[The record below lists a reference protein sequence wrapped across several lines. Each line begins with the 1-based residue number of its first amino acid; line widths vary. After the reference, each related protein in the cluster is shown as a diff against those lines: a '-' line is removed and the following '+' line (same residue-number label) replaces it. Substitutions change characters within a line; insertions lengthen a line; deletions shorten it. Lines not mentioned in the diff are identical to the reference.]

1 MRISQEEWNKRLEEV
16 KLASEDCKTIEE
28 IVGITDYSRYIIK
41 QLFEKFPEEAKEIQD
56 KLAKNN
62 GKTKKKKSRKPNNKR
77 RLTKILEASETCKS
91 LVELSKITGFSDYV
105 IKNTLSKFPDE
116 EKQVREMLEENK
128 KAKTCKEEKP
138 KKMSKKKGGKTI
150 KNVIMLDTSVCR
162 VSNIFNILEEYIQQQ
177 NMLGISDLALQEL
190 AGIKKSSGTIGKNA
204 RDMINIVK
212 SNLEFF
218 KYFRIREKIREKETI
233 DQAIIEACIPEE
245 NITLITADKEM
256 YIQATLQGV
265 DTKYLADEEN
275 KWDYKFDSKPKR
287 HCPNSKN
294 MIKVYGTSLENGN
307 LVYEDLEKENQF
319 VKVFSRIG
327 NEKQGKKIYLEKGDH
342 IFIFTKKE
350 EYSTF
355 VDYQVYEKTIE
366 QMDMR
371 YNKRLYDCDYDILIS
386 INIPTY
392 RDFILQ
398 AQKALTVN

>member
-1 MRISQEEWNKRLEEV
+1 MRLSHEEWNKRLEEV
-16 KLASEDCKTIEE
+16 KLASEDCKTIAE
-28 IVGITDYSRYIIK
+28 IIQITDYNREVIK
-41 QLFEKFPEEAKEIQD
+41 TLFKKFPEEANKIKDNLDKNKEMRV
-56 KLAKNN
+56 
-62 GKTKKKKSRKPNNKR
+62 KKKREPDNKK
-77 RLTKILEASETCKS
+77 RLSKILEASETCKS
-91 LVELSKITGFSDYV
+91 FAEISRVTGFSDFI
-105 IKNTLSKFPDE
+105 IKNVLVKFPND
-116 EKQVREMLEENK
+116 EKQVREKVEENK
-128 KAKTCKEEKP
+128 KAKTSKEEKP
-138 KKMSKKKGGKTI
+138 KKISKKKGEKTI

-177 NMLGISDLALQEL
+177 NMLGISDLTLQEL
-190 AGIKKSSGTIGKNA
+190 AGIKKCSGTIGKNA

-319 VKVFSRIG
+319 VKVFSRMG

-342 IFIFTKKE
+342 IFIFTKRE

-371 YNKRLYDCDYDILIS
+371 YNRRLYDCDYDILIS
-386 INIPTY
+386 INIPEY
-392 RDFILQ
+392 KDFILQ
-398 AQKALTVN
+398 AQKALIES